1 MSLPS
6 DASPMEGAILDH
18 LPCGVVVLDAGQN
31 IVFANP
37 FLCTLVGRSLQ
48 NLRGDT
54 LCSLGIA
61 DEQQRRISAQ
71 EWWEWAENTTL
82 QLPGTLRSAAGRS
95 QPVMIAAQRSRGAT
109 EPGYLY
115 LCVLPLAQ
123 QDEWPLAAGGAGH
136 ERQGFGG
143 LIGKSAP
150 MQLVYEQI
158 EMAGATDVTVII
170 QGASGTGKELVAAAI
185 HHASARSGQPLVRI
199 NCAALAE
206 TLLESELFGHVKGAF
221 SGAYRDR
228 QGTFEAA
235 SGGTLLLD
243 EIGEISPA
251 VQVRLLRVL
260 QEKVVTRVGDTT
272 EIAVDVRI
280 IAATNKNLRQLV
292 SQGRFRE
299 DLFYRLNVFPI
310 HTPPLAQR
318 KSDIALLCAH
328 FVRRYREHQ
337 GSSIESI
344 SADAMRLL
352 MEYCWPGNVRELENA
367 IAYAFVVCKGDQI
380 QLTDLPHELRV
391 KALREGIC
399 AESLGGASPLKN
411 VERLAAAPQKLNG
424 RLPISA
430 EQLTEA
436 LQRNGGSRNATAAAL
451 GISTVALWRKMKAFG
466 IR

>member
-1 MSLPS
+1 
-6 DASPMEGAILDH
+6 
-18 LPCGVVVLDAGQN
+18 
-31 IVFANP
+31 
-37 FLCTLVGRSLQ
+37 
-48 NLRGDT
+48 
-54 LCSLGIA
+54 
-61 DEQQRRISAQ
+61 
-71 EWWEWAENTTL
+71 
-82 QLPGTLRSAAGRS
+82 
-95 QPVMIAAQRSRGAT
+95 
-109 EPGYLY
+109 
-115 LCVLPLAQ
+115 
-123 QDEWPLAAGGAGH
+123 
-136 ERQGFGG
+136 
-143 LIGKSAP
+143 

-185 HHASARSGQPLVRI
+185 HHASARSEKPLVRI

-235 SGGTLLLD
+235 HGGTLLLD

-260 QEKVVTRVGDTT
+260 QEKVVTRVGDSS
-272 EIAVDVRI
+272 EIGVDVRI

-292 SQGRFRE
+292 AQGRFRE

-318 KSDIALLCAH
+318 KSDIAQLCAH
-328 FVRRYREHQ
+328 FVRLHRDRQ
-337 GSSIESI
+337 GSPIHAI

-367 IAYAFVVCKGDQI
+367 IAYAFVVCKGEQI

-399 AESLGGASPLKN
+399 AENMVGIAPVKPL
-411 VERLAAAPQKLNG
+411 ERLGATPQKLNG

-430 EQLTEA
+430 TQLSEA
-436 LQRNGGSRNATAAAL
+436 LMRNGGSRTATAAQL
-451 GISTVALWRKMKAFG
+451 GISTVALWRKMKSLG
-466 IR
+466 IS